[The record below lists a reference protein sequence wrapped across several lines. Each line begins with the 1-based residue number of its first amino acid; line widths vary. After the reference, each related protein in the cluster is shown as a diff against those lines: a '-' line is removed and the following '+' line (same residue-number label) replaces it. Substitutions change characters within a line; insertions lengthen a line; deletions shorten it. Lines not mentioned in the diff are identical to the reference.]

1 MRKRHHINTGV
12 SRLSVPHYRY
22 KTHVREEK
30 NSALSRTHAAIKDGA
45 CFSLDASNI
54 ARCDAV
60 SMVTVVSSVTPVT
73 VTMAPLFP
81 Q

>member
-1 MRKRHHINTGV
+1 MRKRHHVNTGA
-12 SRLSVPHYRY
+12 SRLSVCHYRR
-22 KTHVREEK
+22 KTHVREK
-30 NSALSRTHAAIKDGA
+30 KHRALSRTHTAIKDGA

-60 SMVTVVSSVTPVT
+60 SMATVVSPVTPVT
-73 VTMAPLFP
+73 VAMAPLFP